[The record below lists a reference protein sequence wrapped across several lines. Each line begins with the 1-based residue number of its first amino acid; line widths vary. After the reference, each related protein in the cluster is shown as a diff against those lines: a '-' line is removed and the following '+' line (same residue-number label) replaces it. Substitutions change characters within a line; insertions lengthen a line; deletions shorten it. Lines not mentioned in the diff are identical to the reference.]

1 MTVSGIRSPLELRV
15 FQVNG
20 IALHVVLAGP
30 ASRKPLIFLHGFP
43 EFWFAWRRQIDHFVS
58 SGYRVIVP
66 DQRGYNLS
74 DKPAGI
80 RSYSIDLLTKDVVEV
95 VDRVA
100 GSKAFV
106 VGHDW
111 GGAVTWHLA
120 ARYPEKVSRAAMLSV
135 PHPRVFMKN
144 LMFNPAQLRRSAYMF
159 FFQLPWL
166 PEFILRSGDWAL
178 LVRALRDTS
187 PAGVFSD
194 SDLERYKESWARKD
208 ALTAMLNWYR
218 AGLWCPSKFA
228 LDPEASQVK
237 VPALVIW
244 GKNDQFA
251 CEDMA
256 AESLRYC
263 DDGHLELFE
272 NATHWIHHEQ
282 PERLNNLL
290 SQFFA

>member
-1 MTVSGIRSPLELRV
+1 
-15 FQVNG
+15 
-20 IALHVVLAGP
+20 
-30 ASRKPLIFLHGFP
+30 
-43 EFWFAWRRQIDHFVS
+43 
-58 SGYRVIVP
+58 
-66 DQRGYNLS
+66 
-74 DKPAGI
+74 
-80 RSYSIDLLTKDVVEV
+80 
-95 VDRVA
+95 
-100 GSKAFV
+100 
-106 VGHDW
+106 
-111 GGAVTWHLA
+111 
-120 ARYPEKVSRAAMLSV
+120 
-135 PHPRVFMKN
+135 
-144 LMFNPAQLRRSAYMF
+144 MF

-218 AGLWCPSKFA
+218 AALFHPSKLA
-228 LDPEASQVK
+228 SDRIASQVK